1 MSGIAIAALTMPGS
15 VAPLAICSSEASLL
29 IDSMRR
35 SSATTRPGTRIPRL
49 ASSGLRQRYGPTR
62 SRRILPPPRA
72 AGGRRRGTAGRPR
85 HPHDRDEH
93 ARDARELGNAERA
106 EPEAVEA
113 ERLDREAADR
123 VETDVGEEEGTRA
136 AAEPRT

>member
-1 MSGIAIAALTMPGS
+1 MSGIAIAALTIPGS

-35 SSATTRPGTRIPRL
+35 ASATTRPGTRMPRP
-49 ASSGLRQRYGPTR
+49 ASRGIRQRYGPTR
-62 SRRILPPPRA
+62 SSCILPLSGS
-72 AGGRRRGTAGRPR
+72 AGNRRGGTAVRPR
-85 HPHDRDEH
+85 HPDERDEH
-93 ARDARELGNAERA
+93 THDARELGNAERA

-123 VETDVGEEEGTRA
+123 VETDVGKEQGARTPS
-136 AAEPRT
+136 EPRA